1 MDSTYVGNNFNFLL
15 LLLTQIISKPT
26 RVTPTSSTLL
36 DLVITNKPDTI
47 CSWDVIPHEIAD
59 HDLISVAID
68 VSKPKRS
75 PVIRTFRHLGDYNK
89 EDFCFNLF
97 ERTQDFNMILNTD
110 DVNKQVDIFSANFI
124 KCLNECAPL
133 VTKEIKRPFAPWMN
147 DSIREAMNIRNTTR
161 VKLKCDRH
169 NTSLQEQYKQEKK
182 HVKTLIDECRTRH
195 YRNELNNN
203 KGNSKTWKIIKEIV
217 PNSKSTSNVLNFD
230 NAVDKAN

>member
-1 MDSTYVGNNFNFLL
+1 MSIKDLWITVQCRKLPAIIIGCIYRHPKASATTFDYIQDVFRLISMKNKTFLSLGDFNDNLLVSNNKISRIIKNNK
-15 LLLTQIISKPT
+15 LTQIIGKPT
-26 RVTPTSSTLL
+26 RITPTSSTLL

-75 PVIRTFRHLGDYNK
+75 PVIRTFRHLGDYSK
-89 EDFCFNLF
+89 KKFCVNLL
-97 ERTQDFNMILNTD
+97 EKTQDFNMILNTD

-147 DSIREAMNIRNTTR
+147 DYPGSHE
-161 VKLKCDRH
+161 H
-169 NTSLQEQYKQEKK
+169 
-182 HVKTLIDECRTRH
+182 
-195 YRNELNNN
+195 
-203 KGNSKTWKIIKEIV
+203 
-217 PNSKSTSNVLNFD
+217 
-230 NAVDKAN
+230 